1 MALSATT
8 IAIISAINKSIA
20 DTGYAEKYEIT
31 YDGDTT
37 EKQAL
42 DKIKEL
48 ANIPE
53 DQWNNIMGQL
63 NLIVQQ
69 RQFRNMFDAERNDF
83 RRFLVDM
90 TEEGFGIEDVFQEVL
105 DGHEPFWDDNDPQT
119 RDGNSYGSWEDLT
132 TQEKEKIKRKFHIT
146 PFEQQFKTSTDRRN
160 YSKVFMLASQQR
172 YMDNKL
178 ANLSVSAELYL
189 MKTVIIGQI
198 KELVESGEIIF
209 NTAHNVAD
217 NQGIK
222 NFLESVRATMGG
234 MLQPTTAY
242 NFDGVETITR
252 SVDDL
257 YIVTTPDVFER
268 VKVQSY
274 SGAFNLSEMEIKGK
288 VIYAP
293 NGTSFGNDPATNKPV
308 NFLILDRNSIVVG
321 LKRWLGSNFFVPNK
335 HITNHWLTIEG
346 VKGYNT
352 MFNAMAYCVDGME
365 IEVGG
370 KADVSIIS
378 TATGTAADGI
388 SVSDAEETIIEIDS
402 SSSVNVAFKRE
413 VTPAVLTIADEVG
426 ISGGVQYAVYGN
438 GNPIAI
444 GVVAENGE
452 VQVEIPYGVT
462 SAVVNIGGYANP
474 LQ

>member
-1 MALSATT
+1 MALSTSVKS
-8 IAIISAINKSIA
+8 IVDAINKA
-20 DTGYAEKYEIT
+20 VVDTGYAEKYTISYDSSSTDADVIPEIA
-31 YDGDTT
+31 
-37 EKQAL
+37 KF
-42 DKIKEL
+42 
-48 ANIPE
+48 ANVPE
-53 DQWNNIMGQL
+53 DQWNNVMGQL

-105 DGHEPFWDDNDPQT
+105 DGHDPFWDDNDPQT

-160 YSKVFMLASQQR
+160 YSKVFMLSSQQR

-189 MKTVIIGQI
+189 MKSVIIGQI

-209 NTAHNVAD
+209 NTSHTVAD

-222 NFLESVRATMGG
+222 NFLESVRSTMGG

-242 NFDGVETITR
+242 NYDGVETITR
-252 SVDDL
+252 SADDL
-257 YIVTTPDVFER
+257 YIVTTPELFER

-274 SGAFNLSEMEIKGK
+274 SGAFNLSEMEINGK

-293 NGTSFGNDPATNKPV
+293 NGTDFGKDPTTGKSV
-308 NFLILDRNSIVVG
+308 NFLILDSNSIVVG
-321 LKRWLGSNFFVPNK
+321 LKRWIGSNFFVPNK

-352 MFNAMAYCVDGME
+352 FFNAVAYTVDGLSA
-365 IEVGG
+365 EVGG
-370 KADVSIIS
+370 TTTVAIIYTGQDVADIS
-378 TATGTAADGI
+378 TLSIGDGDRTYYNYAMDGESAVFSTSNPVELFVVADI
-388 SVSDAEETIIEIDS
+388 
-402 SSSVNVAFKRE
+402 
-413 VTPAVLTIADEVG
+413 
-426 ISGGVQYAVYGN
+426 GVDTSYAVYADDV
-438 GNPIAI
+438 PIAL
-444 GVVAENGE
+444 GV
-452 VQVEIPYGVT
+452 IPVST
-462 SAVVNIGGYANP
+462 SITVPFTIPAGTKSVIINVGGYANP